1 MTPATFRSIR
11 LRLGL
16 TQAELS
22 RVLHYDTAL
31 TISSYERATNPRNI
45 PTHVALLMEA
55 YDSGYRPKN
64 WPVRQ
69 GFPRN

>member
-1 MTPATFRSIR
+1 MTNAEFREIR

-22 RVLHYDTAL
+22 RVLRYSTPL
-31 TISSYERATNPRNI
+31 TISTYERATNPRPI

-55 YDSGYRPKN
+55 YRDGYRPAD
-64 WPVRQ
+64 WPPATR
-69 GFPRN
+69 P